1 MKRLFTI
8 TTILLSPALMADTG
22 LSVDL
27 TGRYQ
32 ERTSTE
38 FNLPTSYGEGIQTH
52 TQSQADGSKTFGS
65 GRALG
70 EFTINYKFKD
80 NLTASASYSYNNSE
94 DSLYKNVNGLG
105 YYWRLDG
112 GDEPHNNY
120 IANWIDNTAETQKTI
135 DNEVKLFFQIDNYKK
150 NRFSMQTR
158 LGVDFFYDK
167 KDYKYLVNG
176 RMYGPSETPYNQMG
190 SQHINTF
197 YYGPFYGVHLEAQAA
212 KRLSFFIDADAYLLQ
227 AETNLKA
234 NQELNYSLIGEE
246 KQELT
251 NYTITDRYKLEAGVK
266 IDIGEPTLRI
276 FAGLDAWGY
285 VAQVD
290 NPDKAGAQGLH
301 IEERTS
307 ARKYL
312 GASINIP
319 IN

>member
-1 MKRLFTI
+1 M
-8 TTILLSPALMADTG
+8 G
-22 LSVDL
+22 H
-27 TGRYQ
+27 
-32 ERTSTE
+32 ST
-38 FNLPTSYGEGIQTH
+38 
-52 TQSQADGSKTFGS
+52 
-65 GRALG
+65 
-70 EFTINYKFKD
+70 
-80 NLTASASYSYNNSE
+80 
-94 DSLYKNVNGLG
+94 
-105 YYWRLDG
+105 
-112 GDEPHNNY
+112 
-120 IANWIDNTAETQKTI
+120 
-135 DNEVKLFFQIDNYKK
+135 
-150 NRFSMQTR
+150 
-158 LGVDFFYDK
+158 
-167 KDYKYLVNG
+167 
-176 RMYGPSETPYNQMG
+176 
-190 SQHINTF
+190 
-197 YYGPFYGVHLEAQAA
+197 AA
-212 KRLSFFIDADAYLLQ
+212 KRLSFFIDADAFLLQ